1 MQDRAR
7 RTWGLTLIEMT
18 LVVATI
24 ALLIG
29 LALPAVR
36 ALVHSFQS
44 EAGVRSMVSSA
55 LSAARAMAIKQQRYV
70 GVRIQMAYDRGAP
83 NPDDP
88 LAAPQYMVF
97 IIHDPGSP
105 PDPNDLDYPDRTG
118 TGYAN
123 GFRAIG
129 QLKPVKLPDAFGV
142 MDLTVVE
149 RTLSGNN
156 QISISE
162 FAAGPGIET
171 PADLPAFALRLRDM
185 TTFSLVFSPSGKLTV
200 HDVRVWNR
208 HGSRAGS
215 ATPSSDRV
223 FNTAAQVVDPRVQA
237 MFYQDD
243 FPPET
248 GLGPEHSRTN
258 FVVVDRTKLRDAYRR
273 RLPWTDCLQY
283 LASQRIYVNPHT
295 GTLKAPN
302 GLRP

>member
-1 MQDRAR
+1 MHYRAR
-7 RTWGLTLIEMT
+7 RTCGLTLIEMT

-55 LSAARAMAIKQQRYV
+55 LSAARAMAIKHQHYV

-88 LAAPQYMVF
+88 LTAPQYMVF

-105 PDPNDLDYPDRTG
+105 PDPNDSDYLDRMG

-149 RTLSGNN
+149 RALSGNN
-156 QISISE
+156 QVSISE
-162 FAAGPGIET
+162 SAAGPGIEIQ
-171 PADLPAFALRLRDM
+171 ADLPAFALRLRDL

-200 HDVRVWNR
+200 HEVRVWNR
-208 HGSRAGS
+208 HGSRAG
-215 ATPSSDRV
+215 ATTPSIDPV
-223 FNTAAQVVDPRVQA
+223 FNAATQVVDPGVAA

-248 GLGPEHSRTN
+248 GLGPELSRTN
-258 FVVVDRTKLRDAYRR
+258 FVVFDRAKLRDAYQRG
-273 RLPWTDCLQY
+273 LPWTDCLQY
-283 LASQRIYVNPHT
+283 LASKRIYVNPHT
-295 GTLKAPN
+295 GTLKSPN
-302 GLRP
+302 